1 LGNIRRSRGYN
12 YEHTLVQ
19 RLNNGQWRARRLG
32 GSSTGLP
39 DIVAVN
45 NDTGILLTIEA
56 KSGTSDILYV
66 PLDQIE
72 RCLMVR
78 NMFSIYPERHII
90 LAFKFMG
97 KKRFRRKNETIYES
111 RRLIEY
117 YKVADIVIG
126 MKALPIVKCTYDGKT
141 YAIFRNKTLPLDL
154 PDYNMPFHKL
164 VPRVTMVARARS
176 QAKATKTIRTVTEKK
191 LLTPLP
197 LVLLD
202 KEDEGIGIG
211 SRTRKRQRKSE
222 P

>member
-1 LGNIRRSRGYN
+1 M
-12 YEHTLVQ
+12 Q

-45 NDTGILLTIEA
+45 NDAGILLTIEA

-141 YAIFRNKTLPLDL
+141 YAIFRNKTVSLGL

-164 VPRVTMVARARS
+164 TRRAPLVGRAGL

-197 LVLLD
+197 LALFD
-202 KEDEGIGIG
+202 KEDEGIGTG
-211 SRTRKRQRKSE
+211 SRTRKRQSLSLDKADST
-222 P
+222 

>member
-1 LGNIRRSRGYN
+1 
-12 YEHTLVQ
+12 VQ

-78 NMFSIYPERHII
+78 NMFAIYPERHII

-97 KKRFRRKNETIYES
+97 KKRFRRKNETVYES

-141 YAIFRNKTLPLDL
+141 YAIFRNKTVPLEL
-154 PDYNMPFHKL
+154 PDYKMPFHKF
-164 VPRVTMVARARS
+164 VRRVTMVARARL
-176 QAKATKTIRTVTEKK
+176 QPKATKTIRTVTEKK
-191 LLTPLP
+191 LLTALP

-202 KEDEGIGIG
+202 KKDEGIGTG
-211 SRTRKRQRKSE
+211 SRNRQRERKSE

>member
-1 LGNIRRSRGYN
+1 MGNIRRSRGYN

-45 NDTGILLTIEA
+45 NDAGILLTIEA

-72 RCLMVR
+72 RCLIVR
-78 NMFSIYPERHII
+78 NMFGIYPERHIV

-97 KKRFRRKNETIYES
+97 KKRFRRKNETVYES

-117 YKVADIVIG
+117 YKVADIVVG
-126 MKALPIVKCTYDGKT
+126 MKALPIIKCTYDGKT
-141 YAIFRNKTLPLDL
+141 YAIFSNKTVPLDL
-154 PDYNMPFHKL
+154 PDYSMPFHKL
-164 VPRVTMVARARS
+164 ERRVPVMAPARLKP
-176 QAKATKTIRTVTEKK
+176 KATKTRTTV
-191 LLTPLP
+191 
-197 LVLLD
+197 
-202 KEDEGIGIG
+202 
-211 SRTRKRQRKSE
+211 
-222 P
+222 

>member
-1 LGNIRRSRGYN
+1 MGNIRRSRGYN

-19 RLNNGQWRARRLG
+19 RLNNGPWRARRLG

-45 NDTGILLTIEA
+45 NDVGTLLTIEA

-72 RCLMVR
+72 RCIIVR
-78 NMFSIYPERHII
+78 NMFSIYPQRHII

-97 KKRFRRKNETIYES
+97 KKRFRRKNETVYES

-117 YKVADIVIG
+117 YKVADVVVG

-141 YAIFRNKTLPLDL
+141 YAIYRNKTIPLDL
-154 PDYNMPFHKL
+154 PDYNMPFHT
-164 VPRVTMVARARS
+164 PARRITIVTTSRL
-176 QAKATKTIRTVTEKK
+176 QAKTATASTT
-191 LLTPLP
+191 
-197 LVLLD
+197 
-202 KEDEGIGIG
+202 
-211 SRTRKRQRKSE
+211 
-222 P
+222 

>member
-1 LGNIRRSRGYN
+1 MGNIRRSRGYN

-19 RLNNGQWRARRLG
+19 RLNDGQWRARRLG

-45 NDTGILLTIEA
+45 NDAGTLLTIEA

-72 RCLMVR
+72 RCIIVR
-78 NMFSIYPERHII
+78 NMFSIYPQRHII

-97 KKRFRRKNETIYES
+97 KKRFRRKNETVYES

-117 YKVADIVIG
+117 YKVADVVVS

-141 YAIFRNKTLPLDL
+141 YAIYRNKTIRLDL
-154 PDYNMPFHKL
+154 PDYTMPFHKATA
-164 VPRVTMVARARS
+164 RVTLTASSRLQS
-176 QAKATKTIRTVTEKK
+176 KAA
-191 LLTPLP
+191 TPP
-197 LVLLD
+197 A
-202 KEDEGIGIG
+202 
-211 SRTRKRQRKSE
+211 
-222 P
+222 

>member
-19 RLNNGQWRARRLG
+19 RLNNGQWSARRLG

-45 NDTGILLTIEA
+45 NDAGVLLTIEA

-72 RCLMVR
+72 RCLLVR
-78 NMFSIYPERHII
+78 NMFGIYSERHII

-97 KKRFRRKNETIYES
+97 KKRFRRKNETVYQS

-117 YKVADIVIG
+117 YKVADIVVG
-126 MKALPIVKCTYDGKT
+126 MKTLPIIKCTYDGKT
-141 YAIFRNKTLPLDL
+141 YAIFRNNKTVPLDM
-154 PDYNMPFHKL
+154 PDYSMPFHKL
-164 VPRVTMVARARS
+164 ERRVSVMAPARL
-176 QAKATKTIRTVTEKK
+176 QPKPTKTIRTR
-191 LLTPLP
+191 P
-197 LVLLD
+197 
-202 KEDEGIGIG
+202 
-211 SRTRKRQRKSE
+211 
-222 P
+222 

>member
-1 LGNIRRSRGYN
+1 
-12 YEHTLVQ
+12 VQ

-45 NDTGILLTIEA
+45 NDAGILLTIEA

-78 NMFSIYPERHII
+78 NMFGIYPERHII

-97 KKRFRRKNETIYES
+97 KKRFRRKNETVYES
-111 RRLIEY
+111 RRLTEY

-141 YAIFRNKTLPLDL
+141 YAIFRNKTVPLGL

-164 VPRVTMVARARS
+164 ARRAPLVGRAGL

-191 LLTPLP
+191 LVTALP

-202 KEDEGIGIG
+202 KKDEGISTG
-211 SRTRKRQRKSE
+211 SRNRKRERQNLSLDKDDST
-222 P
+222 

>member
-1 LGNIRRSRGYN
+1 MGNIRRSRGYN
-12 YEHTLVQ
+12 FEHTLVQ
-19 RLNNGQWRARRLG
+19 RLNNALWRARRLG

-45 NDTGILLTIEA
+45 NDAGILLTIEA

-78 NMFSIYPERHII
+78 NMFGIYPERHII

-97 KKRFRRKNETIYES
+97 KKRFRRKNETVYES
-111 RRLIEY
+111 RRLTEY

-141 YAIFRNKTLPLDL
+141 YAIFRNKTVPLGL

-164 VPRVTMVARARS
+164 ARRA
-176 QAKATKTIRTVTEKK
+176 
-191 LLTPLP
+191 P
-197 LVLLD
+197 LVGRAGL
-202 KEDEGIGIG
+202 
-211 SRTRKRQRKSE
+211 QA
-222 P
+222 